1 MNEKKIKSAPVP
13 AIGVGGIVFNRRRE
27 ILLIRRNQPPA
38 SGLWS
43 VPGGKLEPGESLT
56 ETCRR
61 EISEETGLDI
71 QPLALV
77 AVVER
82 RIEDFHYV
90 VIDFLAQLISSDNEM
105 PIARTDVSD
114 VRWVSMERLKEYEL
128 VPGLEEIIIRTDRAL
143 QQGKLPGLTDDA
155 GLGTDFVWP
164 LMSIGSQ
171 KTKK

>member
-1 MNEKKIKSAPVP
+1 M
-13 AIGVGGIVFNRRRE
+13 
-27 ILLIRRNQPPA
+27 IRRNQPPA
-38 SGLWS
+38 FGLWS
-43 VPGGKLEPGESLT
+43 IPGGKLEPGESLT

-61 EISEETGLDI
+61 EISEETGLDTR
-71 QPLALV
+71 PLALV

-114 VRWVSMERLKEYEL
+114 VRWVSIERLKEYEL
-128 VPGLEEIIIRTDRAL
+128 VPGLEEIITRTDLAL
-143 QQGKLPGLTDDA
+143 QEGKLPGLIDA
-155 GLGTDFVWP
+155 SGLGTDYVWP
-164 LMSIGSQ
+164 VMSIGSQ

>member
-13 AIGVGGIVFNRRRE
+13 AVGVGGIVFNRRRE
-27 ILLIRRNQPPA
+27 VLLVRRNQPPA
-38 SGLWS
+38 LGLWS
-43 VPGGKLEPGESLT
+43 VPGGKLEPGESLP

-61 EISEETGLDI
+61 EIREETGLDAR
-71 QPLALV
+71 PLALV

-90 VIDFLAQLISSDNEM
+90 VIDFLAQLVSRDNEM

-114 VRWVSMERLKEYEL
+114 VRWVSIEQLKEYRL
-128 VPGLEEIIIRTDRAL
+128 VPGLEEIVIRTDRAL
-143 QQGKLPGLTDDA
+143 RENKPPGLIDDA
-155 GLGTDFVWP
+155 GVGTDYVWP
-164 LMSIGSQ
+164 VMWGGSQ